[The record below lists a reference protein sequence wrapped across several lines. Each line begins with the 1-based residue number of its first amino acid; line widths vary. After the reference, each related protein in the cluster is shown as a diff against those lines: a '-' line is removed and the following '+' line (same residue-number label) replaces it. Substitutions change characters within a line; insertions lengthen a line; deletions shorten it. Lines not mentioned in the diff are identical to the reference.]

1 MGSTLVLGLEVLS
14 SNYGFLL
21 STNYMIFGKLFDS
34 ISISYSTDIL

>member
-1 MGSTLVLGLEVLS
+1 MQSVLVFVLDVLD

-34 ISISYSTDIL
+34 ICIFYLTDVL